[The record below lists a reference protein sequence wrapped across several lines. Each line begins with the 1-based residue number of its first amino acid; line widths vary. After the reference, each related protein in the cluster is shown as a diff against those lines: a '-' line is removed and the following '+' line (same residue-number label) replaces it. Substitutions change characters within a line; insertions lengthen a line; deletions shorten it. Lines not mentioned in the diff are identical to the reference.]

1 MSSARVFIL
10 LNFAQTFMGL
20 VDGYFWEVV
29 DRGGLVARVWGMRY
43 EFELPYPP
51 SLNSY
56 YRHVGAK
63 VLISEKGRAYRAE
76 VERVVRYLRRAGR
89 VPAEPM
95 SGELVVEVY
104 IDPPD
109 KRTRDVDN
117 LPKSVLDA
125 LTKSGLWSDDG
136 EIYRLVLE
144 RRREVVRGGR
154 LTVCVDTI

>member
-1 MSSARVFIL
+1 
-10 LNFAQTFMGL
+10 
-20 VDGYFWEVV
+20 
-29 DRGGLVARVWGMRY
+29 MRY
-43 EFELPYPP
+43 EFTLPYPP

-63 VLISEKGRAYRAE
+63 VLISEKGRSYRAE
-76 VERVVRYLRRAGR
+76 VERVVRDLRQAGR
-89 VPAEPM
+89 VPAEPL
-95 SGELVVEVY
+95 SGELAVEVY

-136 EIYRLVLE
+136 EICRLVLE

-154 LTVCVDTI
+154 LSVSVETID